1 MFRILF
7 YLLLVLLLGFGFAW
21 IADYPGTVKLDW
33 QNTEYE
39 ASLIVVTAGLV
50 AIIAAVLIVWS
61 IIRMVLNSPRIMN
74 RFFKQRKKD
83 RGYTALSQGLIAA
96 GSGDAAM
103 ARQFAKES
111 GKLLPAEPLVKLL
124 DAQTSLLEGDNEKA
138 RDQFETMLEDDR
150 TKLVA
155 LRGLFLEAE
164 KQGAKEAAQ
173 QYVEEAAELAPSVPW
188 AGNAMLRY
196 RATQGDWAGALS
208 ALQANRSAGLI
219 DKKEATRQRAVLLTA
234 YAMSQEQSDPAK
246 AVKLAKEAHKL
257 APDLVPA
264 AVVGSRVLMRDN
276 SLRRASR
283 MIETVWKKSPHP
295 ELAESYV
302 HLRVGDS
309 ALDRLKRAKK
319 LAGLRTNHIEGSYA
333 IAEAAIDAQDWQAA
347 REAMLPIMSSAPT
360 ERACLIMADIEE
372 GESGDQG
379 RMRDWLSRAV
389 RAPKDAAWTAGGLVS
404 EKWLPFSPQ
413 TGQLDAFEWKVPV
426 EQLGGLQR
434 PVIEA
439 EDLDELMT
447 SLAIGVS
454 GSTDLSDDAEIIDDA
469 PQDVPEKASE
479 NVAEILEVETQIEST
494 IDVPAEE
501 VDIKPVVEDKAMQV
515 DGATNPIEEPEDNE
529 AGKSKIVDDVIAQAT
544 DLKNDDKTEA
554 KTTKTEGTKS
564 TAKTL
569 KADAKK
575 KTTAKPETINKT
587 VKKASEKLPVD
598 DDNSADT
605 DSQVVFPLER
615 RPDDPGVSDADAQKA
630 SSSKKRFGLF

>member
-50 AIIAAVLIVWS
+50 AIIAAVLIIWS

-103 ARQFAKES
+103 ARQFSKES
-111 GKLLPAEPLVKLL
+111 GKLLPSEPLVKLL

-138 RDQFETMLEDDR
+138 RDQFEKMLEDDR

-208 ALQANRSAGLI
+208 ALQANRSAGLV
-219 DKKEATRQRAVLLTA
+219 DKKDATRQRAVLLTA

-246 AVKLAKEAHKL
+246 ATKLAKEAHRL

-264 AVVGSRVLMRDN
+264 AIVGARVLMRDN

-295 ELAESYV
+295 ELAEAYV

-309 ALDRLKRAKK
+309 AIDRLKRARK
-319 LAGLRTNHIEGSYA
+319 LAALRTNHVEGSYA
-333 IAEAAIDAQDWQAA
+333 IAEAAIDAQDWLVA
-347 REAMLPIMSSAPT
+347 RDAMLPIMSTAPT
-360 ERACLIMADIEE
+360 ERACLTMADIEE

-389 RAPKDAAWTAGGLVS
+389 RAPKDAAWTAGSLVS
-404 EKWLPFSPQ
+404 ENWLPFSPQ

-426 EQLGGLQR
+426 EQLGGLQK

-439 EDLDELMT
+439 EDLDGLMSSKVIEADEVEINEEPSEPVNSVIDEVQVENT
-447 SLAIGVS
+447 NEVS
-454 GSTDLSDDAEIIDDA
+454 
-469 PQDVPEKASE
+469 VPEVEVKAD
-479 NVAEILEVETQIEST
+479 
-494 IDVPAEE
+494 IDVVEAEVVSISSDKPDEKEIVKEPAVEKNVTKVVPDIDTSKDADILDIVKSDAIKNDVVKDAKKTEDKSKATRPPAE
-501 VDIKPVVEDKAMQV
+501 
-515 DGATNPIEEPEDNE
+515 
-529 AGKSKIVDDVIAQAT
+529 
-544 DLKNDDKTEA
+544 KTEA
-554 KTTKTEGTKS
+554 KKKSDFKT
-564 TAKTL
+564 
-569 KADAKK
+569 
-575 KTTAKPETINKT
+575 KPEPLENEPLK
-587 VKKASEKLPVD
+587 

-615 RPDDPGVSDADAQKA
+615 RPDDPGVSEADVQKA
-630 SSSKKRFGLF
+630 SNSKKRFGLF